1 MNLLKKNTGLIIRFD
16 DIAPNMNW
24 FYMDKCEKLLEKYN
38 IKPVLGV
45 ISNNQDENLLKF
57 PFEKNFWDKIRN
69 WQKKNWEIAMHGYNH
84 KYSFDTKKKDYFN
97 YGGKSEFFGYS
108 LSDQISK
115 MNSALQVFKKNKVNI
130 RCFFAPNHTY
140 DLNTFEALKKVG
152 IKEVIDGYGL
162 IPHTKFGIK
171 FIPQLFYKNIFFPFG
186 VQATQIHINTWS
198 AEDFI
203 RFKNFIETNHK
214 NIITYDEALSKISDN
229 FFSKS
234 INYLIEILL
243 KTLRLFKPANPTP

>member
-24 FYMDKCEKLLEKYN
+24 FYMNKCEKLLEKYN

-69 WQKKNWEIAMHGYNH
+69 WQKKNLKLHGYNH

-115 MNSALQVFKKNKVNI
+115 MNSALQVFKK
-130 RCFFAPNHTY
+130 
-140 DLNTFEALKKVG
+140 
-152 IKEVIDGYGL
+152 
-162 IPHTKFGIK
+162 TK
-171 FIPQLFYKNIFFPFG
+171 
-186 VQATQIHINTWS
+186 
-198 AEDFI
+198 
-203 RFKNFIETNHK
+203 
-214 NIITYDEALSKISDN
+214 
-229 FFSKS
+229 
-234 INYLIEILL
+234 
-243 KTLRLFKPANPTP
+243 

>member
-24 FYMDKCEKLLEKYN
+24 FYMNKCEKLLEKYN

-115 MNSALQVFKKNKVNI
+115 MNSALQVF
-130 RCFFAPNHTY
+130 
-140 DLNTFEALKKVG
+140 LKK
-152 IKEVIDGYGL
+152 
-162 IPHTKFGIK
+162 TK
-171 FIPQLFYKNIFFPFG
+171 
-186 VQATQIHINTWS
+186 
-198 AEDFI
+198 
-203 RFKNFIETNHK
+203 
-214 NIITYDEALSKISDN
+214 
-229 FFSKS
+229 
-234 INYLIEILL
+234 
-243 KTLRLFKPANPTP
+243 